1 LRLGRIV
8 VGVNRPG
15 PKEVQMS
22 GIPHLHVPVR
32 LRGVSA
38 RLSMTILA
46 LLVICAVA
54 VSVILIS
61 SGSDSQSGASTV
73 TPSSQVGGPNEA
85 ARGQA
90 AATSAGAF
98 QPTQVG
104 GPDET
109 ARGQSAATAS
119 RP

>member
-1 LRLGRIV
+1 MVIR
-8 VGVNRPG
+8 VNRPG
-15 PKEVQMS
+15 QKEAQMS
-22 GIPHLHVPVR
+22 GIPHPHTQVR
-32 LRGVSA
+32 VRVRPS
-38 RLSMTILA
+38 RLSMLIVT
-46 LLVICAVA
+46 LLVICAVFA
-54 VSVILIS
+54 GVILIA
-61 SGSDSQSGASTV
+61 SGSDSQSGASSV

-98 QPTQVG
+98 QPTQSG
-104 GPDET
+104 GPDES